1 MSAMLTARRRLRARA
16 PHGVARASFGL
27 ARASLGVALATLAA
41 LTPQCAGA
49 AQPRAG
55 APAPPSPPQARVQT
69 PPESAAAPSATA
81 SYVLKRLP
89 DMPDGAPAFV
99 ILGPDGQPLQRI
111 ECLQN
116 GWVRADELAAQLLS
130 STAVMAAIIAR
141 RGQVGIE
148 DLGPAM
154 HNCVPAAPPQR

>member
-1 MSAMLTARRRLRARA
+1 MLAARRRLR
-16 PHGVARASFGL
+16 
-27 ARASLGVALATLAA
+27 ARASLGVALATQAA
-41 LTPQCAGA
+41 LTPQCAA
-49 AQPRAG
+49 A
-55 APAPPSPPQARVQT
+55 APAPPAPAQARAHT
-69 PPESAAAPSATA
+69 PPKPSGAAATA

-99 ILGPDGQPLQRI
+99 ILGPDGQPLKRI

-130 STAVMAAIIAR
+130 STAVMSAIIAR